1 MIDLIEQLEKLGCS
15 LGKELAQDLI
25 LQSLTDTFSPFIVNF
40 NMNKMDCD
48 LHEMLNLLIDYENQ
62 VASSEK
68 VKVSGSVNLVGNYSK
83 GKGKGKKKPKKNPHA
98 PKGVLNKPKGKEK
111 KVDQKDAEC
120 FFYKKKGHW
129 KRNCPEYLA
138 TLKDKKQ
145 ADSITEAEYIAAC
158 DAAKEAVWMKKFLT
172 ELGVVPSIK
181 EAVPLLCD
189 NTRAI
194 AQAKEPRSHQKSKHV
209 LRKFHLIREII
220 ECEDV
225 QIQKVEGKENAVDP
239 FTKALGSKEFDKHK
253 WKIGLKFM
261 TDWL

>member
-83 GKGKGKKKPKKNPHA
+83 GKGKGKKKPKKNSYA

-120 FFYKKKGHW
+120 FFCKKKGHW

-145 ADSITEAEYIAAC
+145 
-158 DAAKEAVWMKKFLT
+158 
-172 ELGVVPSIK
+172 
-181 EAVPLLCD
+181 
-189 NTRAI
+189 
-194 AQAKEPRSHQKSKHV
+194 
-209 LRKFHLIREII
+209 
-220 ECEDV
+220 
-225 QIQKVEGKENAVDP
+225 
-239 FTKALGSKEFDKHK
+239 GSKDQ
-253 WKIGLKFM
+253 
-261 TDWL
+261 